1 MSLRINADNFSL
13 KEPKETVERILRF
26 LRDYL
31 DKSDIS
37 KLVLGMSGGLDS
49 SVTAALC
56 AEAAGG
62 KNVLGIYMPEDETR
76 NNSASEDAKTI
87 ANTFHINLRTINITN
102 ILTAA
107 TSTIPIKDRARNLV
121 PYGNVKARVRSMIL
135 YYFANIEH
143 RIVVG
148 TGDKS
153 EIMLGY
159 FTKYGD
165 GACDIL
171 PIADFYKTTVR
182 ALAKY
187 LRLPKRVYS
196 KPASPELWPGQTA
209 TGELGL
215 GYDRLDEILWGLERL
230 MSDEDIAEQTDLP
243 LQAVRG
249 VRTRWTGSEHKRRTP
264 LVLKS
269 GLRTAGADMRLPL

>member
-62 KNVLGIYMPEDETR
+62 KNVLGVYMPEDETR
-76 NNSASEDAKTI
+76 NNSASEDATAI
-87 ANTFHINLRTINITN
+87 ANTFHINLKTINITN

-121 PYGNVKARVRSMIL
+121 PHGNVKARVRSMIL

-148 TGDKS
+148 TGEERDHAG
-153 EIMLGY
+153 L
-159 FTKYGD
+159 
-165 GACDIL
+165 L
-171 PIADFYKTTVR
+171 YKVR
-182 ALAKY
+182 RWS
-187 LRLPKRVYS
+187 LRYPPHS
-196 KPASPELWPGQTA
+196 
-209 TGELGL
+209 
-215 GYDRLDEILWGLERL
+215 RL
-230 MSDEDIAEQTDLP
+230 
-243 LQAVRG
+243 LQ
-249 VRTRWTGSEHKRRTP
+249 
-264 LVLKS
+264 
-269 GLRTAGADMRLPL
+269 

>member
-1 MSLRINADNFSL
+1 MRISEANFSL
-13 KEPKETVERILRF
+13 KEPEETVDRILRF
-26 LRDYL
+26 LQDYL
-31 DKSDIS
+31 DKSGIS
-37 KLVLGMSGGLDS
+37 KLVLGVSGGLDS

-56 AEAAGG
+56 AKAVGG
-62 KNVLGIYMPEDETR
+62 KNVLGIYMPETETR
-76 NNSASEDAKTI
+76 NKSALDDAAGI
-87 ANTFHINLRTINITN
+87 AARFQISLKNLDITN
-102 ILTAA
+102 ILEAVS
-107 TSTIPIKDRARNLV
+107 STIHIKDQQRIRVA
-121 PYGNVKARVRSMIL
+121 YGNVKTRTRAMIL
-135 YYFANIEH
+135 YYFANVEE

-153 EIMLGY
+153 EMMLGY

-171 PIADFYKTTVR
+171 PLADFYKTTVC

-209 TGELGL
+209 SKELGL
-215 GYDRLDEILWGLERL
+215 DYDQLDKVLWGLERL
-230 MSDEDIAEQTDLP
+230 MSDEDIAEQTKLSV
-243 LQAVRG
+243 QIVRG
-249 VRTRWTGSEHKRRTP
+249 VRARWVGSEHKRRTP
-264 LVLKS
+264 LTLKS

>member
-1 MSLRINADNFSL
+1 MSLRISANNLSL
-13 KEPKETVERILRF
+13 KEPKETVERIQRF

-31 DKSDIS
+31 DKSGIS
-37 KLVLGMSGGLDS
+37 KIVLGMSGGLDS

-62 KNVLGIYMPEDETR
+62 RNVLGVYMPEDETR
-76 NNSASEDAKTI
+76 NKSALVDAKSV
-87 ANTFHINLRTINITN
+87 AQSFYINLKSLDITS
-102 ILTAA
+102 ILRAVS
-107 TSTIPIKDRARNLV
+107 STIPIKEQARNQV
-121 PYGNVKARVRSMIL
+121 AYGNVKARVRSLIL
-135 YYFANIEH
+135 YYFANVEH

-171 PIADFYKTTVR
+171 LLADFYKTTVR
-182 ALAKY
+182 GLARY
-187 LRLPKRVYS
+187 LHLPKRVYS

-209 TGELGL
+209 SGELGL
-215 GYDRLDEILWGLERL
+215 EYDRLDEILWGLERW
-230 MSDEDIAEQTDLP
+230 MSDEDIAEQTNLP
-243 LQAVRG
+243 RQIIRG
-249 VRTRWTGSEHKRRTP
+249 VRARWVGSEHKRRTP
-264 LVLKS
+264 LALKA

>member
-13 KEPKETVERILRF
+13 KEPKETIERILRF

-56 AEAAGG
+56 ADAAGG
-62 KNVLGIYMPEDETR
+62 KNVLGVYMPEDETR
-76 NNSASEDAKTI
+76 NNSASEDATAI
-87 ANTFHINLRTINITN
+87 ANTFHINLKTINITK

-215 GYDRLDEILWGLERL
+215 GYDRLDEIL
-230 MSDEDIAEQTDLP
+230 
-243 LQAVRG
+243 
-249 VRTRWTGSEHKRRTP
+249 
-264 LVLKS
+264 
-269 GLRTAGADMRLPL
+269 

>member
-1 MSLRINADNFSL
+1 MSLRINAANFSL
-13 KEPKETVERILRF
+13 NEPKETVERILRF

-62 KNVLGIYMPEDETR
+62 KNVLGVYMPENETR
-76 NNSASEDAKTI
+76 KDSASEDANAI
-87 ANTFHINLRTINITN
+87 ANTFHIN
-102 ILTAA
+102 
-107 TSTIPIKDRARNLV
+107 KDRTRNLV

-135 YYFANIEH
+135 YYFANTEH

-187 LRLPKRVYS
+187 FRLPKRVYS

-209 TGELGL
+209 SGELGL
-215 GYDRLDEILWGLERL
+215 GYDRLDEILWGLERW
-230 MSDEDIAEQTDLP
+230 MPDEDIAAQTDLP
-243 LQAVRG
+243 VQAVRG
-249 VRTRWTGSEHKRRTP
+249 VRARWVRSEHKRRTP
-264 LVLKS
+264 LALKS
-269 GLRTAGADMRLPL
+269 GLRTVGADMRLPL